1 MWQKN
6 IELAIDAVAALARD
20 GRGLRLVVAG
30 AVDVKSAEYLAALRD
45 RVSGAGLESAV
56 EFIVDPSDEVLV
68 DLYRRC
74 LLLIFTAR
82 NEDFGMVPLEAMA
95 CGTPVLAVDRGGP
108 RETVLDGRTGWL
120 RPADTQVFADVI
132 GTVLAAPASV
142 YPMRT
147 ACVEQAAQ
155 FGWATFVSRV
165 DDVLAG
171 LVDVGVG

>member
-20 GRGLRLVVAG
+20 GRTVRLVVAG

-74 LLLIFTAR
+74 LLLVFTAR

-120 RPADTQVFADVI
+120 RPADAQVFADVI
-132 GTVLAAPASV
+132 GTVLATPASV
-142 YPMRT
+142 DPLRT

-155 FGWATFVSRV
+155 FGWATFVARV
-165 DDVLAG
+165 DDVMAG